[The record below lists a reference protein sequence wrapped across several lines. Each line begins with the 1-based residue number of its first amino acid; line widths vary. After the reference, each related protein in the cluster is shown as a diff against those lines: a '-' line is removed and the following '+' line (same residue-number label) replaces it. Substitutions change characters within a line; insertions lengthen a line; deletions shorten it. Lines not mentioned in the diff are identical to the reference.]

1 MKKNFLKII
10 TAAILLIVVTMGCKK
25 DTNVTGVTLDQTNI
39 ILSVGETATLTA
51 TVAPNDASNKAVSW
65 ASSNTT
71 VATVDN
77 GIVTAKETGTAT
89 ITVTTA
95 EGGYTAECTV
105 TVTPKEEGIVINGVK
120 WATRNVGTPGTFVA
134 TPQDAGMFYQWNR
147 KTGWSATNPM
157 TNSGGG
163 TAWDSSNAEG
173 NSWEKANDPCPSGW
187 RVPTDTELQGLID
200 AGSQWTAIS
209 GVEGCTFGTDLFL
222 PASGYRN
229 FDDGALSNVGTYGY
243 YWSSA
248 PSGVN
253 ASCLFFLSDNLYMRA
268 AYRATGFSVR
278 CVAE

>member
-39 ILSVGETATLTA
+39 ILSIGETATLTA

>member
-1 MKKNFLKII
+1 MKRNFLKII

-51 TVAPNDASNKAVSW
+51 TVTPNDASNKAVSW

-71 VATVDN
+71 VATVAD
-77 GIVTAKETGTAT
+77 GVVTAKEAGTAI

-105 TVTPKEEGIVINGVK
+105 TVTPKEEGIVINGVR
-120 WATRNVGTPGTFVA
+120 WATRNVGAPGTFVA
-134 TPQDAGMFYQWNR
+134 TPQDAGMFFQWNR

-173 NSWEKANDPCPSGW
+173 DSWDKANDPCPAGW
-187 RVPTDTELQGLID
+187 RIPTDAELQGLTD
-200 AGSQWTAIS
+200 AGSQWTAVN
-209 GVEGCTFGTDLFL
+209 GVDGRIFGTDLFL
-222 PASGYRN
+222 PATGYRS
-229 FDDGALSNVGTYGY
+229 FDNGALSNVGTYGY

-248 PSGVN
+248 SNGAN
-253 ASCLFFLSDNLYMRA
+253 ASCLFFLSDNFYMRV